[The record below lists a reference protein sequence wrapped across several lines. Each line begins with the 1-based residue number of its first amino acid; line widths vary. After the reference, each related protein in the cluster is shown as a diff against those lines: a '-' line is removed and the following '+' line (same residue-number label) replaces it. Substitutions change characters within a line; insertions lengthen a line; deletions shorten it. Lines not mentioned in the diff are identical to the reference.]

1 MGRFLIRRLV
11 TGLVVVWLASVLV
24 FMLSRM
30 SGDPRY
36 LYLSEYTT
44 KEQWDAW
51 GTAMGLDK
59 PYPVQYA
66 VWLSKAVRLDFG
78 RSLQY
83 QVNAVQVV
91 PRRIRATLELA
102 AGAYVFALLLGVP
115 LGVFSAV
122 SRGSGWD
129 LLGRGVALLGQA
141 MPGFWLGIMLILIF
155 AVQLHWLPVSGR
167 EGWQY
172 HVLPSVTLGWFPAA
186 ALLRLIRSSLLE
198 VLDSEYIKFAKAKG
212 VSSWAVIWK
221 HALKNAMIVPLT
233 YAGILLAAFMTG
245 AVVTETVFAWP
256 GLGRL
261 AAQAVFTNDFP
272 VISVLV
278 MLFTSGY
285 VLLNLLVDL
294 GYSILDPRIRH
305 GR

>member
-1 MGRFLIRRLV
+1 
-11 TGLVVVWLASVLV
+11 
-24 FMLSRM
+24 MLSRM

-91 PRRIRATLELA
+91 PRRVRATLELA